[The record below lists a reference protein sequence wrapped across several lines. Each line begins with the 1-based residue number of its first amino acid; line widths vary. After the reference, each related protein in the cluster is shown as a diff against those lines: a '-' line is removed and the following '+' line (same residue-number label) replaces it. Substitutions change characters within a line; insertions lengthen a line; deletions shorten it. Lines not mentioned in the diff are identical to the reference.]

1 MAGSFFDMTLEENLS
16 GKSPLADRM
25 RPRNIEEFVGQRH
38 IAGSGKLLYRMI
50 KADRISSMIFAGP
63 AGCGKTTLAKIIAQS
78 TKSEFVSINAVTS
91 GVGDIKKVI
100 DDAKKLLGAYNKP
113 TILFIDEIHRFN
125 KSQQDALLPS
135 VEKGIITM
143 IGATTENP
151 HFEINSALLSRSTL
165 ITLNELTE
173 NDIKTIV
180 RNAISD
186 EERGLGKHNITLTD
200 DALDFLARVSSGD
213 GRAALNALELAFL
226 STNKNEDGI
235 IHIDLAVMEDCVQK
249 RTIKYDKNG
258 NEHYDTISA
267 FIKSM
272 RGSDPDSAIYWLA
285 KMLYAGEDPKFI
297 ARRMVIFASEDI
309 GCADSSALELAVSTF
324 RAVEI
329 IGLPEARINLAH
341 CAVYLSCAPKSNA
354 SYMALN
360 MAMEDIEKNP
370 TAQVPPHLRSTGH
383 KLSND
388 KDAPGYK
395 YPHDY
400 PKHFVKQDYRPKG
413 HQKQYYFPTE
423 IGYEKRLKAYMEYI
437 RTEENK

>member
-1 MAGSFFDMTLEENLS
+1 VSGSFFDISLEETLS
-16 GKSPLADRM
+16 EKAPLAERM
-25 RPRNIEEFVGQRH
+25 RPRTIDEFVGQRH
-38 IAGSGKLLYRMI
+38 IAAEGKLLYRMI
-50 KADRISSMIFAGP
+50 KADRIPSMIFAGP
-63 AGCGKTTLAKIIAQS
+63 AGCGKTTLARIIANS

-91 GVGDIKKVI
+91 GVADIKKVI
-100 DDAKKLLGAYNKP
+100 DDAKKLLSMGGKS

-165 ITLNELTE
+165 ITLKELTSE
-173 NDIKTIV
+173 DIKGIIK
-180 RNAISD
+180 NALAD
-186 EERGLGKHNITLTD
+186 KERGLGSFDIVLTD
-200 DALDFLARVSSGD
+200 EALDFLSRVSSGD
-213 GRAALNALELAFL
+213 GRCALNALELAFL
-226 STNKNEDGI
+226 STNKDPDGVI
-235 IHIDLAVMEDCVQK
+235 RIDLAVMEDCVQQ

-272 RGSDPDSAIYWLA
+272 RGSDPDSTLYWLA

-309 GCADSSALELAVSTF
+309 SCADSSALSLAISTF

-329 IGLPEARINLAH
+329 IGMPEARINLAH
-341 CAVYLSCAPKSNA
+341 CAVYLACSPKSNA
-354 SYMALN
+354 SYLGIGEALR
-360 MAMEDIEKNP
+360 DVEKNP
-370 TAQVPPHLRSTGH
+370 TLQVPHHLRSTGH

-388 KDAPGYK
+388 KDDPDYK

-400 PKHFVKQDYRPKG
+400 PKHYVKQNYRPEG
-413 HQKQYYFPTE
+413 QNKQYYFPTE
-423 IGYEKRLKAYMEYI
+423 IGYEKRFKVYLEYLKN
-437 RTEENK
+437 EEK